1 VSFLPLDERQLSLLP
16 RVHDELR
23 HLNEPSRRRVRA
35 GTFVALAFDDC
46 GRVRVAMA

>member
-1 VSFLPLDERQLSLLP
+1 VSFLPLDAQQLSLLP

-23 HLNEPSRRRVRA
+23 HLIEPSRCLRA
-35 GTFVALAFDDC
+35 GPLVALAFGEC